1 MKIISQSEE
10 VLTRRVT
17 TIDLEDGAAI
27 VVLDYLNDDKNIV
40 DSVYRDADTGV
51 EIDDPRALEVV
62 EAFMAEQEF
71 SE

>member
-17 TIDLEDGAAI
+17 TIDLDDGSAI